1 MPRVSI
7 IIPVYN
13 AEKYLRQCLDSI
25 LLQTYTDWECILV
38 NDGSQDCSGN
48 ICDEF
53 EKKDHRFVVIHKENE
68 GVSCAR
74 NSGLDISKGEWLVFI
89 DSDDYIQKDYLHD
102 LAECI
107 IHDVDFVF
115 TGYTIFHDNQV
126 IRKARYKYGVYSTD
140 EKKDVVSVILSSGT
154 PWAKVY
160 KNEIVKKYG
169 LKFDKHLSISED
181 RMFLYD
187 YLPYVKSVCIS
198 DKTDYYYRQN
208 LNSISFTKR
217 KPTEYIY
224 RQDVLGNKAIKVRDS
239 WQLTIKQFLPFI
251 IAHFHFVND
260 SIGRSGIQY
269 MLDNSTIINTVDYF
283 GINKL
288 SFVQRVY
295 FYCKIGV
302 KNALIYNRRWSLL
315 RMFSKIKNTK

>member
-1 MPRVSI
+1 MDAPLFSI
-7 IIPVYN
+7 IVPVYN
-13 AEKYLRQCLDSI
+13 VSQYLGNCLKSIAEQS
-25 LLQTYTDWECILV
+25 YTDWECILV
-38 NDGSQDCSGN
+38 DDGSTDNSGL

-53 EKKDHRFVVIHKENE
+53 SKKSQRFVIVHKENE

-74 NSGLDISKGEWLVFI
+74 NTGLDISKGQWLIFI

-107 IHDVDFVF
+107 KHDVDFVF
-115 TGYTIFHDNQV
+115 TGYTIFQDNQI
-126 IRKARYKYGVYSTD
+126 IRKARYKFGVHTAD
-140 EKKDVVSVILSSGT
+140 ERREVVSVILSSGT
-154 PWAKVY
+154 PWAKAY
-160 KNEIVKKYG
+160 KNDIVKKNG
-169 LKFDKHLSISED
+169 LKFDRNLSISED

-208 LNSISFTKR
+208 PNSISFTKR
-217 KPTEYIY
+217 NPTEYVY
-224 RQDVLGNKAIKVRDS
+224 RQDILGEKALKVRDS
-239 WQLTIKQFLPFI
+239 WKLTMKQFLPFI

-260 SIGRSGIQY
+260 LIGRSGIQY

-288 SFVQRVY
+288 SFVQRIY

-302 KNALIYNRRWSLL
+302 KNALIYNGNWSLL
-315 RMFSKIKNTK
+315 RMLIR